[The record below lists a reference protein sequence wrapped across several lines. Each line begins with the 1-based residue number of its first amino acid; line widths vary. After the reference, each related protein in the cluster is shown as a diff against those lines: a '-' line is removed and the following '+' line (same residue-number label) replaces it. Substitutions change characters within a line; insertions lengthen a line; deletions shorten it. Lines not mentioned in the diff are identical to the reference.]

1 MKQATTHSK
10 RKPATTLA
18 LLTSFALGFL
28 AAFSF
33 LSPLDRGRSLQNTD
47 SSPDRRYSESF
58 NTAVASQ
65 KEDGWKTID
74 VFYGTRDHLSSV
86 SNVKDDDFRNKKFFS
101 QVKQDV
107 IVSKLFREKRGGF
120 FVDLAANDAVWLSNT
135 YALETHFGWGG
146 ICIEPNAVYWPSLS
160 YRRCSVVAAVAGG
173 DREQVDFFFSSGG
186 AGVYGGIV
194 GDQYDN
200 TEASNKRKGWR
211 EPRLT
216 VQLEEVFQRFN
227 APKVIDYFSLD
238 VEGAEGLVLKQSV
251 LSRYRFKVI
260 SLERPKE
267 PLKKLLAQNGY
278 TMLKQLSKWG
288 ETLWAHESALQ
299 ELDVSSDFAV
309 QRSDS

>member
-1 MKQATTHSK
+1 MKLSTTNSK
-10 RKPATTLA
+10 RKPASVLA
-18 LLTSFALGFL
+18 LLSSFALGFL
-28 AAFSF
+28 AAFSSF
-33 LSPLDRGRSLQNTD
+33 SPSDRGRSLQTPLRQIPEDVNTVV
-47 SSPDRRYSESF
+47 S
-58 NTAVASQ
+58 SQ
-65 KEDGWKTID
+65 KGDGWKTID
-74 VFYGTRDHLSSV
+74 VFYGTRDHLPSVSSV
-86 SNVKDDDFRNKKFFS
+86 KEEDFRNNKFFS

-135 YALETHFGWGG
+135 YSLETHFGWGG

-160 YRRCSVVAAVAGG
+160 YRRCHVVGAVAGG
-173 DREQVDFFFSSGG
+173 DREEVDFLFSNGD
-186 AGVYGGIV
+186 AGVFGGIV

-200 TEASNKRKGWR
+200 NETSKRKGWR

-216 VQLEEVFQRFN
+216 VKLEEVFQRFN
-227 APKVIDYFSLD
+227 APDVIDYFSLD
-238 VEGAEGLVLKQSV
+238 VEGAESLVLKQSV

-267 PLKKLLAQNGY
+267 PLKDLLAQNGY

-299 ELDVSSDFAV
+299 ELDLSVHAP
-309 QRSDS
+309 QRTQSKS